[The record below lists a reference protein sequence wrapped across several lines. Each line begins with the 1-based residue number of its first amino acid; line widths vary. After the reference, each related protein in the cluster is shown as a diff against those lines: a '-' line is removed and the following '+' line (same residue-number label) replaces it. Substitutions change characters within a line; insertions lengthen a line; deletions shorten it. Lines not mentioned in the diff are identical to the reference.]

1 MTSLKNVGLQDA
13 AIDEENIKTIS
24 QMSEAEILQA
34 QKILLEQLG
43 QNHQGALKKFQSN
56 FGKST
61 QVDKSEETKEP
72 QIPKVDKGS
81 IAQVEFLEVFY
92 SEKK

>member
-34 QKILLEQLG
+34 
-43 QNHQGALKKFQSN
+43 
-56 FGKST
+56 
-61 QVDKSEETKEP
+61 
-72 QIPKVDKGS
+72 
-81 IAQVEFLEVFY
+81 
-92 SEKK
+92 